1 MNSSFNITDPDDTDG
16 NTAPYFPAYGH
27 ALLGCMLA
35 FVFVFGSI
43 SNGLG
48 ILTFMKNKHLRSPT
62 NTFILSLLIS
72 DFGMCFIG
80 TPLTMMASF
89 ATKWIW
95 GDVGCS
101 MEGFL
106 VFLFGMT
113 NMYSLVAISVDR
125 FVVIALPLHSSKIT
139 DRVAFMCCLGCWSI
153 GLFWSTAP
161 FFGWSYYHLEAV
173 HTSCAVVWE
182 SDDPVI
188 TSYTMALFAFGFFF
202 PVSLMLFSYCN
213 VYLTVRGIILSHL
226 IIFFVFYIRFV
237 QYVKHIFYPLNV
249 AALLRKRIRHL
260 NSFVFRQFVFMHV
273 NVILSQKNLYLWYI
287 F

>member
-161 FFGWSYYHLEAV
+161 FFGWSYYHLGGCAHILCRGMGERRPGHHKLHHGPLRIWLLLSRQLDAILLLQRLFDGKRYYFV
-173 HTSCAVVWE
+173 SSYNIFRVLHTVC
-182 SDDPVI
+182 PV
-188 TSYTMALFAFGFFF
+188 
-202 PVSLMLFSYCN
+202 
-213 VYLTVRGIILSHL
+213 R
-226 IIFFVFYIRFV
+226 
-237 QYVKHIFYPLNV
+237 
-249 AALLRKRIRHL
+249 
-260 NSFVFRQFVFMHV
+260 
-273 NVILSQKNLYLWYI
+273 
-287 F
+287 